1 MRYLGYFLLF
11 IISFK
16 IFLVVTFPFNV
27 LKESL
32 LIELNRSTGLNASA
46 KEMSL
51 SFPLGVELH
60 DVSLNNTT
68 GNQLQFAIIDVT
80 LNPLQILLGQLSA
93 NLTIQDED
101 KNPLSVST
109 SFKLSQI
116 LAAAR
121 SGKPVFPTHLQIT
134 ADQYRL
140 GSLAN
145 YALQTYANSPKAN
158 QLVAPLLQQ
167 ISLKGQLISDTA
179 LSLGDTDLANSS
191 GEIKLNI
198 ANFSFAIDSPDLDLE
213 EQQFKTANVSATL
226 TEGALSFTE
235 DSAFTAQD
243 IAVKINGEINLK
255 TPILSSIM
263 ALQVPVQIKGALQDQ
278 FGFLITS
285 ILGGGSDG
293 LIPLQIRG
301 TFARPSVSYR

>member
-11 IISFK
+11 IVSFK
-16 IFLVVTFPFNV
+16 IFLIVTFPFNV

-51 SFPLGVELH
+51 SFPVGVELH
-60 DVSLNNTT
+60 DVSLNNTA

-80 LNPLQILLGQLSA
+80 LNPLRILLGQLSA
-93 NLTIQDED
+93 DLTIQDED

-109 SFKLSQI
+109 SFNLSQ
-116 LAAAR
+116 LLTAAR
-121 SGKPVFPTHLQIT
+121 SGKPVFPTYLQIT

-158 QLVAPLLQQ
+158 QLVAPLIQQ
-167 ISLKGQLISDTA
+167 ISLKGQLVSNTTLN
-179 LSLGDTDLANSS
+179 LSNDDLANSS

-198 ANFSFAIDSPDLDLE
+198 ENFSFAIDSPDLDLE
-213 EQQFKTANVSATL
+213 EQQFKTANVSAAL
-226 TEGALSFTE
+226 TEGTLSFTE

-243 IAVKINGEINLK
+243 IAVKINGEISLK
-255 TPILSSIM
+255 TPIFSSIM
-263 ALQVPVQIKGALQDQ
+263 ALKVPVQIKGALQDQ
-278 FGFLITS
+278 FGFLISS

-301 TFARPSVSYR
+301 TFARPHVSYR